1 MFTLHNGD
9 CLEYMKSLPDG
20 AVEAVITDPPYG
32 VKIAEWDKFA
42 PPSEVLTECLRV
54 ASGCVLWFGGAHPE
68 SMKQFLA
75 MSPDRVL
82 IWHVTFSL
90 NPAVTHGIYYKWHP
104 IYCWRLPKQKV
115 ISRDVLE
122 YPTAKNN
129 GYDHPAK
136 KPQDLMEHLVSAFS
150 ESSVLDPFMGSGT
163 TGAACLS
170 LGKSFIG
177 CEIDPHYFA
186 TAEKRLKEI
195 EQQPALF
202 HARPTKRA
210 LDGGDSVPQ
219 LALSTPEVLSP
230 TRATRHPA
238 RLK

>member
-163 TGAACLS
+163 TGAACMKLS
-170 LGKSFIG
+170 REFIG
-177 CEIDPHYFA
+177 CELDPKYFA
-186 TAEKRLKEI
+186 MAEKRIK
-195 EQQPALF
+195 QA
-202 HARPTKRA
+202 
-210 LDGGDSVPQ
+210 
-219 LALSTPEVLSP
+219 VLSP
-230 TRATRHPA
+230 SFFTPSNNRLQPTAFGVGTQAQFPLLGSSQADESSATNGGG
-238 RLK
+238 